1 MAATHE
7 ELQKLLT
14 GLEADVP
21 WLMKAYPDP
30 CDFVD
35 AFADQADLITDNLVG
50 AEENVWVLTEI
61 SRILTK
67 FGYVDDLA
75 A

>member
-1 MAATHE
+1 
-7 ELQKLLT
+7 
-14 GLEADVP
+14 
-21 WLMKAYPDP
+21 MKAYPDP

-35 AFADQADLITDNLVG
+35 TFADQADLITDNLVG
-50 AEENVWVLTEI
+50 AEDNAWVSTEI
-61 SRILTK
+61 SRVLTK